1 MSIECSVRCAVCRSP
16 VVMSYEGD
24 YLGDENRTRRD
35 LAFVHFSAFIETVQK
50 FGCRA
55 NDCGSHKFEPALYTE
70 TIE

>member
-1 MSIECSVRCAVCRSP
+1 
-16 VVMSYEGD
+16 MSYEGD
-24 YLGDENRTRRD
+24 YHGDENRTRRD
-35 LAFVHFSAFIETVQK
+35 LAFVQFSAFIETVQK

>member
-24 YLGDENRTRRD
+24 YLGDE
-35 LAFVHFSAFIETVQK
+35 TVQK